1 MSALHLLLAL
11 AAVQKLIQDVPH
23 RHSMMTQYHAHSLNT
38 ASGNPT
44 PLFSPTPSPA

>member
-23 RHSMMTQYHAHSLNT
+23 RHSMMTQYHAHFLQQLHQT
-38 ASGNPT
+38 AW
-44 PLFSPTPSPA
+44 SPIP